1 MAFDSTEV
9 LVAGSATLYLATQ
22 GATVPTGLAAP
33 GTAEWTN
40 VGYVTDDGATFTLS
54 RQTNEIH
61 VWQSL
66 DPIRVITTSFTKSV
80 SMTLRQFEPTAVKYA
95 LGGGTSTLGTGTS
108 GGTAYGTYTYPAASE
123 NPTRAAILDCIDGS
137 YTVRFY
143 WPSMT
148 VQGDVTVPLNRS
160 DSMTLPISL
169 TSLTSSSQPTIISNA
184 PGWTA

>member
-22 GATVPTGLAAP
+22 GATVPTGLTTP
-33 GTAEWTN
+33 GGQWTN
-40 VGYVTDDGATFTLS
+40 VGYIDENGATFNLEK
-54 RQTNEIH
+54 QQNNVY

-66 DPIRVITTSFTKSV
+66 DPIRVINTSFTKSV
-80 SMTLRQFEPTAVKYA
+80 SCVLRQWDPSFMYYSF
-95 LGGGTSTLGTGTS
+95 GGGTSVMGTGAT

-123 NPTRAAILDCIDGS
+123 NPTLAAILDTVDGS

-143 WPSMT
+143 WPSMIVSGSISVALGRT
-148 VQGDVTVPLNRS
+148 
-160 DSMTLPISL
+160 DSMTLPITL
-169 TSLTSSSQPTIISNA
+169 TSLTSSSQPKILSNA